1 MPILSCKPSAL
12 TAVSEDSA
20 PAGSRRIRLYPARGL
35 RPVAALKTLLS
46 AFWAV
51 VAGMVLATAAAA
63 EEGYPVRPLTLVVGF
78 APGGPNDI
86 QGRHIARALAK
97 RLGQPVE
104 VVNRAGGS
112 GNPAT
117 ESVARAA
124 PDGYTLLLVG
134 PANAINASLFAHLP
148 FDFRRDI
155 VPVAGITREA
165 LVLVVHPLVPARSVA
180 EFIDHAKAAKP
191 TIASTGNGSAPHVS
205 ALMFNRMTGL
215 DLPILH
221 FAGGGPALVDLVGG
235 GKTQVMFEPMSAS
248 VEPVRAG
255 RLRALAVTTAAPSAA
270 LPGVPPLAATLPG
283 YEASA
288 VTGIG
293 VPRGTPQ
300 AIVDRLNRE
309 INAALADPAVRPLFT
324 DTGGEPLSGTPAEFA
339 QIVFGEI
346 DKWATVIKAAGAR
359 AD

>member
-1 MPILSCKPSAL
+1 MADHSLPHSLPRVLLQVLRACLAAI
-12 TAVSEDSA
+12 
-20 PAGSRRIRLYPARGL
+20 AGLPL
-35 RPVAALKTLLS
+35 
-46 AFWAV
+46 
-51 VAGMVLATAAAA
+51 AAAA
-63 EEGYPVRPLTLVVGF
+63 QADYPVRPLTLVVGF

-86 QGRHIARALAK
+86 QGRLIARALAA

-124 PDGYTLLLVG
+124 PDGYTLLLLG

-165 LVLVVHPLVPARSVA
+165 LVLVVHPSVPAHDVA
-180 EFIDHAKAAKP
+180 GFIGYARQARP

-205 ALMFNRMTGL
+205 ALLFNRSTGL
-215 DLPILH
+215 DLPIEH
-221 FAGGGPALVDLVGG
+221 FAGGGPALQDLVAGG
-235 GKTQVMFEPMSAS
+235 RTQLMFEPMSAS
-248 VEPVRAG
+248 VEPVKAG
-255 RLRALAVTTAAPSAA
+255 RLRALAVTSTGPSAA

-309 INAALADPAVRPLFT
+309 VNAALADPAVRPLFT
-324 DTGGEPLSGTPAEFA
+324 DSGGEPLAGTPAEFA
-339 QIVFGEI
+339 QTVRGEI
-346 DKWATVIKAAGAR
+346 DKWAVVVKAAGAR